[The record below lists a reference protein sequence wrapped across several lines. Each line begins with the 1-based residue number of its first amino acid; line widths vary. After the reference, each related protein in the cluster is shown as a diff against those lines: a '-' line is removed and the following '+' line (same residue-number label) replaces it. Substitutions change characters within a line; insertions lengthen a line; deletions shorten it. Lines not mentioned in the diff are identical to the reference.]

1 MAKQQ
6 ISRQQQMTERDQREQ
21 DAERNQ
27 DFGDQ
32 AASARLN
39 VRRDAL
45 LTAGEQL
52 AEVPPIA
59 EHDVPKNEHH

>member
-6 ISRQQQMTERDQREQ
+6 ISRQQQMTERAKREQ

-32 AASARLN
+32 AASARLPDDPKAAAP
-39 VRRDAL
+39 RDAIGRPS
-45 LTAGEQL
+45 TGEP
-52 AEVPPIA
+52 V
-59 EHDVPKNEHH
+59 

>member
-6 ISRQQQMTERDQREQ
+6 TSRQQQMDERNRREQ

-32 AASARLN
+32 AAEARLPDDP
-39 VRRDAL
+39 RAMAPRDAIGRPS
-45 LTAGEQL
+45 TGE
-52 AEVPPIA
+52 PI
-59 EHDVPKNEHH
+59 

>member
-6 ISRQQQMTERDQREQ
+6 ISRQQQMTERDRREQ

-32 AASARLN
+32 AASARLPDDPKAMAP
-39 VRRDAL
+39 RDAIGRPS
-45 LTAGEQL
+45 TGE
-52 AEVPPIA
+52 PI
-59 EHDVPKNEHH
+59 

>member
-6 ISRQQQMTERDQREQ
+6 ISEQQQKTERARREQ

-32 AASARLN
+32 AASARLPDDPKAAAP
-39 VRRDAL
+39 RDAIGRPS
-45 LTAGEQL
+45 TGEP
-52 AEVPPIA
+52 V
-59 EHDVPKNEHH
+59 

>member
-6 ISRQQQMTERDQREQ
+6 ISRQQQLTERTRREQ

-32 AASARLN
+32 AASARLPDDPKAAAP
-39 VRRDAL
+39 RDAIGRPS
-45 LTAGEQL
+45 TGEP
-52 AEVPPIA
+52 V
-59 EHDVPKNEHH
+59 

>member
-6 ISRQQQMTERDQREQ
+6 ISRQQQMTERAKREQ

-32 AASARLN
+32 AASARLPDDPKAAAP
-39 VRRDAL
+39 RDAIGRPS
-45 LTAGEQL
+45 TGE
-52 AEVPPIA
+52 PI
-59 EHDVPKNEHH
+59 

>member
-6 ISRQQQMTERDQREQ
+6 ISEQQQMTERAQRER

-32 AASARLN
+32 AASARLPDDPKAAAP
-39 VRRDAL
+39 RDAIGRPS
-45 LTAGEQL
+45 TGEP
-52 AEVPPIA
+52 V
-59 EHDVPKNEHH
+59 

>member
-6 ISRQQQMTERDQREQ
+6 PSRQQQMDERNRREQ

-32 AASARLN
+32 AASARLPDDPKAMAP
-39 VRRDAL
+39 RDAIGRPS
-45 LTAGEQL
+45 TGE
-52 AEVPPIA
+52 PI
-59 EHDVPKNEHH
+59 

>member
-6 ISRQQQMTERDQREQ
+6 ISRQQQMAERARREP

-32 AASARLN
+32 AASARLPDDPKAAAP
-39 VRRDAL
+39 RDAIGRPS
-45 LTAGEQL
+45 TGEP
-52 AEVPPIA
+52 V
-59 EHDVPKNEHH
+59 

>member
-6 ISRQQQMTERDQREQ
+6 ISRQQQMTERAQREQ

-32 AASARLN
+32 AASARLPDDPKAAAP
-39 VRRDAL
+39 RDAIGRPS
-45 LTAGEQL
+45 TGE
-52 AEVPPIA
+52 PI
-59 EHDVPKNEHH
+59 

>member
-32 AASARLN
+32 AASARLPDDPKAAAP
-39 VRRDAL
+39 RDAIGRPS
-45 LTAGEQL
+45 TGEP
-52 AEVPPIA
+52 V
-59 EHDVPKNEHH
+59 

>member
-6 ISRQQQMTERDQREQ
+6 ISEQHQKTERARREQ

-32 AASARLN
+32 AASARLPDDPKAAAP
-39 VRRDAL
+39 RDAIGRPS
-45 LTAGEQL
+45 TGEP
-52 AEVPPIA
+52 V
-59 EHDVPKNEHH
+59 